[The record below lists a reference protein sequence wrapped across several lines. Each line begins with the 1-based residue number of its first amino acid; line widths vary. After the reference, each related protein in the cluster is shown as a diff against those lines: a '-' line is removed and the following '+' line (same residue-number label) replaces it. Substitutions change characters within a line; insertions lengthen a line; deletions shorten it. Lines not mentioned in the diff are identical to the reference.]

1 MNRSKQIKKKIDI
14 YEALISEGYDI
25 GYTTVCVIV
34 MYIKRREREAFIRQE
49 YSPGKTVEF
58 DLRRSKTNNC
68 RSK

>member
-1 MNRSKQIKKKIDI
+1 MNRSKQIKKTIDI

-25 GYTTVCVIV
+25 GYTNVCVIV
-34 MYIKRREREAFIRQE
+34 MHIKRREREAFIRQE

-58 DLRRSKTNNC
+58 DLRRGKTNNC